1 MTDTTAAPPATLTGG
16 RAASAASAAM
26 ASVAKYPGRWLVF
39 AVVLLA
45 DMMDLIDSTVTNVGG
60 PAIRDDLG
68 GGESLL
74 QWLGRGLHA
83 RVRRLPDHGR
93 PAGRPLGRRR
103 LFLIGAAGFTLASAA
118 CALAWSPEALITT
131 RVLQGAFGA
140 LMIPQGFGMLTEVL
154 DERDMPKAFGLFGP
168 IMGISAV
175 LGPIVGALLIEADL
189 FGSGWRTIFLVNVP
203 LGLVCLAVGAR
214 WMPRT
219 VVARGGGLD
228 LLGMV
233 LVGAAALA
241 LVFPLIE
248 GREQGWPAWT
258 FALMAVG
265 ALLAVAFARYERR
278 RPADRA
284 LVQVTLMRNR
294 SFTSGIAV
302 AAGFFAAFAG
312 IMLVLSL
319 FWQVGEGFTPIRAAL
334 SLVPLSLGMVVGMVA
349 SFSLVERLGRLL
361 VHVGIVTAAAGLGG
375 MSVTAS
381 LQDHPSAW
389 SMVPAVAVVG
399 IGAGMVF
406 GQLFDVVL
414 NGVVEAEVGTA
425 SGLLNAL
432 QQLAFAIGIAG
443 VATIF
448 FDVMD
453 APHLPSSA
461 LGVTA
466 LVALIPLA
474 VSFVLAFRLPERAR
488 PGTH

>member
-1 MTDTTAAPPATLTGG
+1 
-16 RAASAASAAM
+16 
-26 ASVAKYPGRWLVF
+26 
-39 AVVLLA
+39 
-45 DMMDLIDSTVTNVGG
+45 
-60 PAIRDDLG
+60 
-68 GGESLL
+68 
-74 QWLGRGLHA
+74 
-83 RVRRLPDHGR
+83 
-93 PAGRPLGRRR
+93 
-103 LFLIGAAGFTLASAA
+103 
-118 CALAWSPEALITT
+118 
-131 RVLQGAFGA
+131 
-140 LMIPQGFGMLTEVL
+140 
-154 DERDMPKAFGLFGP
+154 
-168 IMGISAV
+168 
-175 LGPIVGALLIEADL
+175 
-189 FGSGWRTIFLVNVP
+189 
-203 LGLVCLAVGAR
+203 
-214 WMPRT
+214 
-219 VVARGGGLD
+219 
-228 LLGMV
+228 
-233 LVGAAALA
+233 
-241 LVFPLIE
+241 
-248 GREQGWPAWT
+248 
-258 FALMAVG
+258 
-265 ALLAVAFARYERR
+265 
-278 RPADRA
+278 
-284 LVQVTLMRNR
+284 MRNR

-349 SFSLVERLGRLL
+349 SFGLVERLGRRL

-414 NGVVEAEVGTA
+414 NGVVEAEVAGV
-425 SGLLNAL
+425 GLNAL

-453 APHLPSSA
+453 AAHLPSSA

-466 LVALIPLA
+466 LVALVPLA